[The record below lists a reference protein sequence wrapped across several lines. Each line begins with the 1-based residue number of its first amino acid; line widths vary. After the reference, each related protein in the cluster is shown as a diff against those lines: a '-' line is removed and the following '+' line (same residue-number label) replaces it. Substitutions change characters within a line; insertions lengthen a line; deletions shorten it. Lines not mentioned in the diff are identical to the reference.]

1 MKFYNRE
8 EELRLLNETRKQSFE
23 SHSLFTVVTGRRR
36 VGKTKLIL
44 RSCEGTPTVYL
55 FVACKNEG
63 DLCERFAQVISSSL
77 NIHFSNATRSFADLF
92 ASLMEIGRNIS
103 FNLVLDEFQEF
114 YYINETVALECKI
127 GYNLCKIRQ

>member
-8 EELRLLNETRKQSFE
+8 EELCLLDETRKQSFE

-55 FVACKNEG
+55 FVARKNEG
-63 DLCERFAQVISSSL
+63 DLCERFAQYFI
-77 NIHFSNATRSFADLF
+77 NYCKDNEKDKQQIYEAIDLLIDRTKP
-92 ASLMEIGRNIS
+92 A
-103 FNLVLDEFQEF
+103 
-114 YYINETVALECKI
+114 KI
-127 GYNLCKIRQ
+127 GFKIEN